1 MVFCLQNCYNKKNCS
16 HDREKLLKF
25 ETEDREFA
33 KVLRSLE
40 QFITTET
47 YPTNKDLLYVIR

>member
-16 HDREKLLKF
+16 HDRERLLKF

-33 KVLRSLE
+33 KVLRSQE
-40 QFITTET
+40 QYISTE
-47 YPTNKDLLYVIR
+47 RSE